1 MNEGIE
7 QWKERVL
14 SEYGGRAVLT
24 EDEIAHR
31 LGYEIAAFDL
41 CDNAWLLKDRRLP
54 DHMFKRE
61 IGPAL
66 GLGRIVASGWKGNE
80 KYIVFA

>member
-1 MNEGIE
+1 MDEDID
-7 QWKERVL
+7 WKMRML
-14 SEYGGRAVLT
+14 SEHGGRAVFT

-41 CDNAWLLKDRRLP
+41 CDNAWLLKDGHLP

-61 IGPAL
+61 IGAAL
-66 GLGRIVASGWKGNE
+66 GFERIVASGWKGDE